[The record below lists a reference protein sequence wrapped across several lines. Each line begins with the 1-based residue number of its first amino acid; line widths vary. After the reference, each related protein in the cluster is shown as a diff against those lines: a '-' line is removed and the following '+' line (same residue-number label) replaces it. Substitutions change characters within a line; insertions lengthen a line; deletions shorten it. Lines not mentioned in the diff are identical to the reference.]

1 MKYVIALVASLAL
14 LSFVGS
20 ARADDTPKKTK
31 PHPGHF
37 VSFDGKELVV
47 KGGAK
52 GTGKEHKIKV
62 DDKTKYTIDGKD
74 VTVDDAQKGLKADE
88 YVEVTSVDHVATL
101 VAAMTTAPDPDKKPA
116 PPAGDSKPA
125 PADGTKTPDAPA
137 AK

>member
-1 MKYVIALVASLAL
+1 MKYATAVAASLAL
-14 LSFVGS
+14 LCFIGS
-20 ARADDTPKKTK
+20 ANAADAKAPK

-37 VSFDGKELVV
+37 VSFDGKELTI

-74 VTVDDAQKGLKADE
+74 VTAEDAQKALKADE

-101 VAAMTTAPDPDKKPA
+101 VAAQTTAPTASTGDKKP
-116 PPAGDSKPA
+116 DA
-125 PADGTKTPDAPA
+125 PAKTPDAPAKTPDAPA

>member
-1 MKYVIALVASLAL
+1 MKYAIALVTSLAL
-14 LSFVGS
+14 LSFIGS
-20 ARADDTPKKTK
+20 ASAADAKAPK

-37 VSFDGKELVV
+37 ISFDGKELIV

-74 VTVDDAQKGLKADE
+74 VTAEEAQKALKADE
-88 YVEVTSVDHVATL
+88 YVEVTAVDHVATL
-101 VAAMTTAPDPDKKPA
+101 VAAQTTAPA
-116 PPAGDSKPA
+116 APAGEK
-125 PADGTKTPDAPA
+125 KPDAPA